1 MKRFV
6 VPVVAGVLVFGAATA
21 FAASLSLNSTSLA
34 SGNATVASCNASA
47 SVTYTTAYDATI
59 PGYKVA
65 TAPITTAA
73 ACAGLAYKVTLT
85 GAGNVSLAEVTG
97 TLAAI
102 TGDATATFTPAVVS
116 AALVTGVSV
125 VVTG

>member
-21 FAASLSLNSTSLA
+21 FAASLNVGSTSLA
-34 SGNATVASCNASA
+34 SGNATVASCNANA
-47 SVTYTTAYDATI
+47 AVTYTTAYDAVA
-59 PGYKVA
+59 PAGYKVV
-65 TAPITTAA
+65 TAPVTSAVG
-73 ACAGLAYKVTLT
+73 CANLPFKVTLT
-85 GAGNVSLAEVTG
+85 GAANVLLAEATG
-97 TLAAI
+97 TL
-102 TGDATATFTPAVVS
+102 DASGAGTATFAPATPS

>member
-47 SVTYTTAYDATI
+47 NVSYTTAYDATI

-97 TLAAI
+97 TLAAV
-102 TGDATATFTPAVVS
+102 TGDATATFAPAVVS